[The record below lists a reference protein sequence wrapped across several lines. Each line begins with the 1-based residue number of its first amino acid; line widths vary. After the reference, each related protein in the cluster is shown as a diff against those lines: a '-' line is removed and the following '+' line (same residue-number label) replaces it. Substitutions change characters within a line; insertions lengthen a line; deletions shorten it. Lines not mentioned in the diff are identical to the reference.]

1 MKLERC
7 AKTLVN
13 EDEKMMVSERAVLNK
28 CFKLIKK

>member
-13 EDEKMMVSERAVLNK
+13 EDEKIMGSERAVLN
-28 CFKLIKK
+28 